1 MRSRRAARTAAN
13 VSGSSTSKAM
23 TTPTNDD
30 EPSGAYPTPQQALEF
45 MQKMWNPFGVPMPGF
60 GMPGMPQAAPTGAPG
75 GAAGMPGMPFPNPAM
90 MFAALDPA
98 EVQRKIDELRV
109 IENWLAMTLSM
120 MQMSSKTLEL
130 QKASLEAM
138 RSASSPAGA
147 PPDARDPRRG
157 PASR

>member
-1 MRSRRAARTAAN
+1 
-13 VSGSSTSKAM
+13 M

-75 GAAGMPGMPFPNPAM
+75 GAAGMPGMSFPNPAM

-98 EVQRKIDELRV
+98 EVERKIGELRV
-109 IENWLAMTLSM
+109 IENWLAMSLSM
-120 MQMSSKTLEL
+120 MQMSIKTLEL
-130 QKASLEAM
+130 QKASLEAL
-138 RSASSPAGA
+138 RSAGSSSHGAGGET
-147 PPDARDPRRG
+147 RRPRG
-157 PASR
+157 GGK